1 MIDDRPAIGIPVRL
15 GRDGTA
21 DALVTAVDGL
31 FAAVV
36 ALVRRSGAE
45 PVLLD
50 AALRGLEGCDGFVL
64 PGGGD
69 VSPARYGGPA
79 DDPTLWGVSDAQ
91 DALDAAVLQYALDHG
106 NPVLAICRG
115 MQLLNVVLGG
125 SLQVDVAESSVL
137 HRLPASDEFAFA
149 AHDVRLEPGSRCAV
163 AYGVAP
169 TLAVQSG
176 HHQAV
181 AHLGSGLHPT
191 AFASDGLVEGVE
203 TDAAD
208 RWVVGVQWH
217 PEAASDDQQLPLF
230 AALRN
235 AAHRAGTMP
244 WRRWPPQSASSGCR
258 RRPEDDQARN
268 VRPRAPD

>member
-1 MIDDRPAIGIPVRL
+1 MIDARPAIGIPARL
-15 GRDGTA
+15 GKDSTP
-21 DALVTAVDGL
+21 DALATAVDDL

-50 AALRGLEGCDGFVL
+50 AALRGLEECDGFVL

-91 DALDAAVLQYALDHG
+91 DALDVAVLQYALDQGH
-106 NPVLAICRG
+106 PVLAICRG

-125 SLQVDVAESSVL
+125 SLQVDVAESSVV
-137 HRLPASDEFAFA
+137 HRLPSSDEFRFV
-149 AHDVRLEPGSRCAV
+149 AHDVRLESGSRCAV

-169 TLAVQSG
+169 TLVVQSG

-181 AHLGSGLHPT
+181 AELGSGLHPT
-191 AFASDGLVEGVE
+191 AFAFDGLVEGVE

-208 RWVVGVQWH
+208 GWVVGVQWH
-217 PEAASDDQQLPLF
+217 PEAASEDQRLPLF
-230 AALRN
+230 EALRD
-235 AAHRAGTMP
+235 AAFRPVTAP
-244 WRRWPPQSASSGCR
+244 RR
-258 RRPEDDQARN
+258 
-268 VRPRAPD
+268 

>member
-15 GRDGTA
+15 DGKDGTA
-21 DALVTAVDGL
+21 DGLVTAVDDL

-36 ALVRRSGAE
+36 ALVQRSGAE

-50 AALRGLEGCDGFVL
+50 AALRGLEECDGFVL

-91 DALDAAVLQYALDHG
+91 DALDVAVLQYALDHG
-106 NPVLAICRG
+106 RPLLAICRG

-125 SLQVDVAESSVL
+125 SLHVDVAESSVV
-137 HRLPASDEFAFA
+137 HRLPASREFAFV

-163 AYGVAP
+163 AYGVPPA
-169 TLAVQSG
+169 LGVQSG

-191 AFASDGLVEGVE
+191 AFAPDGLVEGVE
-203 TDAAD
+203 SDAAD

-217 PEAASDDQQLPLF
+217 PEAATGDQRLPLF
-230 AALRN
+230 AALRD
-235 AAHRAGTMP
+235 AALRAVT
-244 WRRWPPQSASSGCR
+244 A
-258 RRPEDDQARN
+258 
-268 VRPRAPD
+268 PR